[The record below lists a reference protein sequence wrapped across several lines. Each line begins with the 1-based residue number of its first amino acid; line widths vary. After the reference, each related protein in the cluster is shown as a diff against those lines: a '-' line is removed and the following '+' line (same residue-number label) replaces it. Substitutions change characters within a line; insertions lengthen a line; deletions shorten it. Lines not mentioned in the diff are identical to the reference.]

1 MFFLLVVSFFSIL
14 INFSFFINDEV
25 ILLCIFFLLF
35 FTLLYIIFKG
45 NFKNYVILKILQ
57 IFLIFLILF
66 RINFNYNKILSF
78 FLIIKKKLFIRL
90 RIKLNNLKYIINS
103 ILVYIFNKYKIL
115 INIVFLYYSYNIKF
129 IKNFLNLNIIN
140 IKDSIINY
148 DNSLFY

>member
-45 NFKNYVILKILQ
+45 NFKNYVVLKILQ